1 MNRRL
6 LITNSQALYRNISAK
21 LFMTKMTNATG
32 KKATP
37 TNVTKGVRIL
47 IIMAL
52 VAGLLGGLMGG
63 LLFATPGPQGI
74 QGEQGP
80 RGIQGETGPQGL
92 QGEQGEQGERGL
104 QGVQGTIGPRGLQGE
119 QGLQGV
125 IGEAGATGETG
136 PQGPQGEIGPQGE
149 QGVQGEQG
157 IQGEQGPQGEPGQ
170 DGTDSVQQAI
180 TNQNETAAII
190 GAAYSRSIWYDMS
203 AFDSSMSMTINVNEQ
218 SRILAEFATSVYLS
232 NAGANFRIV
241 VDHQYFSTVCY
252 TSSNPPM
259 TLPVQVKILTGA
271 LSAGQHIIEVQFY
284 RASDNYP
291 LLMDRFLMV
300 TELPPP

>member
-1 MNRRL
+1 M
-6 LITNSQALYRNISAK
+6 I
-21 LFMTKMTNATG
+21 KMTNATG
-32 KKATP
+32 KKAAP

-47 IIMAL
+47 IVMAL

-80 RGIQGETGPQGL
+80 QGIQGETGPQGP
-92 QGEQGEQGERGL
+92 QGEQGERGL
-104 QGVQGTIGPRGLQGE
+104 QGVQGIIGPRGLQGE

-125 IGEAGATGETG
+125 TGATGTTGETG

-149 QGVQGEQG
+149 QGIQGEPG
-157 IQGEQGPQGEPGQ
+157 IQGETGPQGQPGQ
-170 DGTDSVQQAI
+170 DGTNTIQQAI
-180 TNQNETAAII
+180 TNQNATAAII
-190 GAAYSRSIWYDMS
+190 GADYSRSLWYDIS
-203 AFDSSMSMTINVNEQ
+203 TFDSSMSMTINVNEQ
-218 SRILAEFATSVYLS
+218 SRILAEFVTSVYLS

-252 TSSNPPM
+252 ASSNPPM
-259 TLPVQVKILTGA
+259 TLPVQVKILTDA